1 MGLRRALL
9 LASLWR
15 ARTDEDL
22 SWGSLEQQADDDFV
36 PTLSAS
42 NVTAY
47 LMMPYAHCV
56 DCAEGTGSWCAGA
69 TALYEAAVEPAETI
83 CVGHTLEE
91 WEAAVAAVSAKHDD
105 PADVLFVPFWIRSD
119 WMQSFA
125 GPLKNGSTAVLV
137 GGAANGV
144 MMYPELD
151 YGPAPPANHSYDA
164 KLFMVGPNNYEGSYA
179 QAREFCRI
187 TESEDKRHVVMTT
200 VALHERSKAF
210 ADGVAAF
217 CGDRGHVLYAFDHS
231 GDPSIVF
238 GSQDDVYELYAAHFL
253 ERPEISVVL
262 TNDATHAKAATL
274 AAADFREGGTF
285 GLHLS
290 TNSFWNDGAPLGDNV
305 FANMNVIY
313 QSPGE
318 GMLFV
323 VERLVRLAKAKSPIL
338 GRLENRFI
346 KYSPKLELPDMAT
359 SIMDEILPAYTASV
373 APAYPT
379 VARVWLNNIAVTQ
392 VTPTEAF
399 FFEVVAD
406 LSLSWVDARL
416 SYSPSQLNESMV
428 YAAADIWHPSL
439 SFVGAYDVAELRSTP
454 CEVSCDGTVRWTRT
468 FRVSSVCDSALEM
481 FPFDAHD
488 CHLRIHAD
496 VPVSQLELVVEQ
508 MHVGFSG
515 HNYELSTSVGARGA
529 TSYGRALQ
537 LFNFHFDH
545 KPFAYYIK
553 LVFPVALLNFAGFL
567 GFWMDSASDS
577 VALGITTVLCTLALR
592 ETVEFP
598 DAFYLTWIEIFV
610 MINIT
615 VQTICLVLAIF
626 KYHKKTEY
634 LIGKNMYSHP
644 LARMKSVISASLGNE
659 RTTAARA
666 SLVARASKRASQA
679 AASGR
684 DSGDDDEKDEG
695 GTDHEL
701 VAVDVAD
708 EAPPSPS
715 RSSRGGSPPLPDEAP
730 ETLSARAPS
739 TRKMLGS
746 LTQSASMH
754 LLGTPAEDDGE
765 LEVYHDYPTDLV
777 GRYIVIPSYIL
788 IFFIFTYNEGELVKP
803 ILET

>member
-1 MGLRRALL
+1 
-9 LASLWR
+9 
-15 ARTDEDL
+15 
-22 SWGSLEQQADDDFV
+22 
-36 PTLSAS
+36 
-42 NVTAY
+42 
-47 LMMPYAHCV
+47 MPNAHCI

-91 WEAAVAAVSAKHDD
+91 WKAAVAAVLAKHDD

-119 WMQSFA
+119 WMQSLA
-125 GPLKNGSTAVLV
+125 APLKNGSTAVLV

-164 KLFMVGPNNYEGSYA
+164 RLFM
-179 QAREFCRI
+179 AREFCRI

-231 GDPSIVF
+231 GDPSI
-238 GSQDDVYELYAAHFL
+238 
-253 ERPEISVVL
+253 
-262 TNDATHAKAATL
+262 
-274 AAADFREGGTF
+274 
-285 GLHLS
+285 
-290 TNSFWNDGAPLGDNV
+290 
-305 FANMNVIY
+305 
-313 QSPGE
+313 
-318 GMLFV
+318 
-323 VERLVRLAKAKSPIL
+323 
-338 GRLENRFI
+338 
-346 KYSPKLELPDMAT
+346 
-359 SIMDEILPAYTASV
+359 
-373 APAYPT
+373 
-379 VARVWLNNIAVTQ
+379 
-392 VTPTEAF
+392 
-399 FFEVVAD
+399 
-406 LSLSWVDARL
+406 
-416 SYSPSQLNESMV
+416 LNESMV
-428 YAAADIWHPSL
+428 YPPADIWHPSL

-468 FRVSSVCDSALEM
+468 FRVSSICDSALEM
-481 FPFDAHD
+481 FPFDDHQ
-488 CHLRIHAD
+488 CELRIHAD
-496 VPVSQLELVVEQ
+496 VPVSQLELDVDE
-508 MHVGFSG
+508 MHPFI
-515 HNYELSTSVGARGA
+515 
-529 TSYGRALQ
+529 
-537 LFNFHFDH
+537 FKFDH

-659 RTTAARA
+659 RNAARA
-666 SLVARASKRASQA
+666 SWSRARRGGPPRPRRAA
-679 AASGR
+679 
-684 DSGDDDEKDEG
+684 DSDDDEKDEG
-695 GTDHEL
+695 GAVHEL

-730 ETLSARAPS
+730 ATLSAHAPS

-746 LTQSASMH
+746 LTHSASMR
-754 LLGTPAEDDGE
+754 LLGTPPEDDGE

-788 IFFIFTYNEGELVKP
+788 IFFIFTYNEGELVKS

>member
-1 MGLRRALL
+1 
-9 LASLWR
+9 
-15 ARTDEDL
+15 
-22 SWGSLEQQADDDFV
+22 
-36 PTLSAS
+36 
-42 NVTAY
+42 
-47 LMMPYAHCV
+47 
-56 DCAEGTGSWCAGA
+56 
-69 TALYEAAVEPAETI
+69 
-83 CVGHTLEE
+83 
-91 WEAAVAAVSAKHDD
+91 
-105 PADVLFVPFWIRSD
+105 
-119 WMQSFA
+119 
-125 GPLKNGSTAVLV
+125 
-137 GGAANGV
+137 
-144 MMYPELD
+144 
-151 YGPAPPANHSYDA
+151 
-164 KLFMVGPNNYEGSYA
+164 
-179 QAREFCRI
+179 
-187 TESEDKRHVVMTT
+187 
-200 VALHERSKAF
+200 
-210 ADGVAAF
+210 
-217 CGDRGHVLYAFDHS
+217 
-231 GDPSIVF
+231 
-238 GSQDDVYELYAAHFL
+238 
-253 ERPEISVVL
+253 
-262 TNDATHAKAATL
+262 
-274 AAADFREGGTF
+274 
-285 GLHLS
+285 
-290 TNSFWNDGAPLGDNV
+290 
-305 FANMNVIY
+305 
-313 QSPGE
+313 
-318 GMLFV
+318 
-323 VERLVRLAKAKSPIL
+323 
-338 GRLENRFI
+338 
-346 KYSPKLELPDMAT
+346 
-359 SIMDEILPAYTASV
+359 
-373 APAYPT
+373 
-379 VARVWLNNIAVTQ
+379 
-392 VTPTEAF
+392 
-399 FFEVVAD
+399 
-406 LSLSWVDARL
+406 
-416 SYSPSQLNESMV
+416 
-428 YAAADIWHPSL
+428 
-439 SFVGAYDVAELRSTP
+439 
-454 CEVSCDGTVRWTRT
+454 
-468 FRVSSVCDSALEM
+468 M